1 MKKSLIYIMII
12 LMLTLSFAGCKKE
25 EPVATEEDK
34 EVIVL
39 YPGSDEAGENGD
51 AGAGTEGV
59 TDGDEADDG
68 LVTGSV
74 LEGDSAGAD
83 GSAVGTEGTA
93 AGVEGAEGAA
103 VSCDTLFDTIT
114 LYASDRVNV
123 RTGPGT
129 EYDKVDVVAKRT
141 AVSVIGEN
149 GEWYKVSLNGG
160 EYYIKKEYLVTEDK
174 LPSGYLIVIDPGHQ
188 GKGNS
193 EKEPIGPGSSE
204 MKPKVSS
211 GTSGATSG
219 LAEYELTLMVSL
231 KLQQELEDRGY
242 EVIMVRTTH
251 DVNISNSERAAIA
264 NDAGA
269 DAFIR
274 VHANGSENT
283 STNGAM
289 TICQTSSNPYNADLY
304 SQSKA
309 LSTDVLD
316 ELVASTGCNRQYVW
330 ETDTMSG
337 INWCR
342 TPVTIV
348 EMGYMSNPTEDAD
361 MATEDYQWKIAKGI
375 ADGIDKYF
383 AE

>member
-1 MKKSLIYIMII
+1 MKKTLIYILIV
-12 LMLTLSFAGCKKE
+12 MLLCLTFAGCKKE
-25 EPVATEEDK
+25 EPKVEEDK

-39 YPGSDEAGENGD
+39 YPGSDEVDGQDGAEADAIEGTDADGVADAENGEEGD
-51 AGAGTEGV
+51 AAGT
-59 TDGDEADDG
+59 GDA
-68 LVTGSV
+68 TG
-74 LEGDSAGAD
+74 G
-83 GSAVGTEGTA
+83 A
-93 AGVEGAEGAA
+93 AGDAA
-103 VSCDTLFDTIT
+103 DVAAGDTLFDTIT

-129 EYDKVDVVAKRT
+129 QYDKVDVVAKRT

-242 EVIMVRTTH
+242 QVVMVRTTH

-274 VHANGSENT
+274 IHANGSENT

-348 EMGYMSNPTEDAD
+348 EMGYMSNPTEDAN

>member
-1 MKKSLIYIMII
+1 
-12 LMLTLSFAGCKKE
+12 
-25 EPVATEEDK
+25 
-34 EVIVL
+34 
-39 YPGSDEAGENGD
+39 
-51 AGAGTEGV
+51 
-59 TDGDEADDG
+59 
-68 LVTGSV
+68 
-74 LEGDSAGAD
+74 
-83 GSAVGTEGTA
+83 
-93 AGVEGAEGAA
+93 
-103 VSCDTLFDTIT
+103 
-114 LYASDRVNV
+114 
-123 RTGPGT
+123 
-129 EYDKVDVVAKRT
+129 
-141 AVSVIGEN
+141 
-149 GEWYKVSLNGG
+149 
-160 EYYIKKEYLVTEDK
+160 
-174 LPSGYLIVIDPGHQ
+174 
-188 GKGNS
+188 
-193 EKEPIGPGSSE
+193 
-204 MKPKVSS
+204 
-211 GTSGATSG
+211 
-219 LAEYELTLMVSL
+219 
-231 KLQQELEDRGY
+231 
-242 EVIMVRTTH
+242 MVRTTH

-274 VHANGSENT
+274 IHANGSENT

-348 EMGYMSNPTEDAD
+348 EMGYMSNPTEDAN

>member
-12 LMLTLSFAGCKKE
+12 LILALSFAGCKKE
-25 EPVATEEDK
+25 EPVAEEEK

-39 YPGSDEAGENGD
+39 YPGSEEAGENGD

-74 LEGDSAGAD
+74 LECDTQGAE
-83 GSAVGTEGTA
+83 GSAAGTEGTA
-93 AGVEGAEGAA
+93 AGAEGAEGVA
-103 VSCDTLFDTIT
+103 VSGDTLFDTIT

-129 EYDKVDVVAKRT
+129 QYDKVDVVAKRT

-242 EVIMVRTTH
+242 EVVMVRTTH

-274 VHANGSENT
+274 IHANGSENT

-348 EMGYMSNPTEDAD
+348 EMGYMSNPTEDAN